1 MCVLP
6 TERIYPF
13 VMPVCLKS
21 SGRVFLLSSF
31 LCSLIFLLF
40 FVWEIVFSPSDYPD
54 SGLGTAFSVAFAR
67 TMEVVFVDTMALR
80 RKLRDNTLAEKNGK
94 ALA

>member
-1 MCVLP
+1 
-6 TERIYPF
+6 
-13 VMPVCLKS
+13 MPVCLKS
-21 SGRVFLLSSF
+21 SGTVFLFSSF
-31 LCSLIFLLF
+31 LSSLIFLLF

-80 RKLRDNTLAEKNGK
+80 RKLRDNTVPEKNGK
-94 ALA
+94 ALG